1 MTQYTNTISTFELL
15 ERFPTEESVRHY
27 FEQKL
32 WNNKPKCPSCANQ
45 TPTQVYH
52 HP

>member
-15 ERFPTEESVRHY
+15 ESFPTEESARLY

-32 WNNKPKCPSCANQ
+32 W
-45 TPTQVYH
+45 
-52 HP
+52 